1 MFACIFIPDFSVQA
15 IIRFEPELCAR
26 PVAVLTGRPPLE
38 KVVALNERA
47 RRSGVEVGATK
58 SQLEAWENLVLRARS
73 ESQEASA
80 HAALLDCAQSFSPE
94 VEDTSPGIVL
104 LNLAG
109 LKPLLGPLPKIARD
123 LARHVSQMGL
133 EANIAVAANPDAALL
148 APRGFPGVTLIPEG
162 CEAERLGDLPVDVLL
177 ESFSSSF
184 SFDVE
189 QAARW
194 VETFDRWGIR
204 KLRALAAL
212 PEVPVSERLGQQG
225 IRLQKLARGAA
236 SRNLR
241 VLEPRLIFAESV
253 ELEYPIVLLEP
264 LAFLLNRMLEQVC
277 ARLRARALAAQELHL
292 NLELAAAPPNDRE
305 SFTRTFT
312 RTQKFTRT
320 LRLPT
325 PMLDAKVFLKLLQL
339 DLQAHPPGAPIVKI
353 RVKVRVTSLGTV
365 EVDDSPSSR
374 CIAASSSS
382 SCSSCAANARALNR
396 AHTCSSI
403 RLSKNASGSS
413 RTMGYSNSTLSAKI
427 SRGSNKRK
435 SRDAAPR
442 ANFCRRS
449 PCCPR
454 RSMIG
459 TSGKAASARSLRMPQ
474 RSNVSTQRVA
484 CSASKEK
491 VSSNTSTGRSPSRS
505 ASRPP
510 GIKVTP
516 GKPRPASNAASGFA
530 ATAMFASSP
539 TCETRCAKSR
549 AIFGSVP
556 SNGAS
561 PARFRSAVPGDVSST
576 SGEKACAQS
585 SSAAWAE
592 ASWDSERVRNARFSQ
607 ASSCDLVTPA
617 STPNWRARS
626 LSAITFSS
634 GGRPLSIATGRARNS
649 GSKRMIA

>member
-73 ESQEASA
+73 ESHEASA

-148 APRGFPGVTLIPEG
+148 AARGFPGVTLIPEG

-236 SRNLR
+236 SRDLR

-277 ARLRARALAAQELHL
+277 ARLRARALAGQVLRL
-292 NLELAAAPPNDRE
+292 NLELAA
-305 SFTRTFT
+305 
-312 RTQKFTRT
+312 TQSNGCTTSTRT

-325 PMLDAKVFLKLLQL
+325 PMLDANVFLKLLQL
-339 DLQAHPPGAPIVKI
+339 DLQAHPPGAPILKI
-353 RVKVRVTSLGTV
+353 HLS
-365 EVDDSPSSR
+365 
-374 CIAASSSS
+374 
-382 SCSSCAANARALNR
+382 ANPARPRALQSGLFQPVFPEPEKLELTLARIAGIVGEGRVGSVELLDTHREGAFAIRHFAPVEPAPSEPRPKQSGNR
-396 AHTCSSI
+396 KKDMSMQENDSVCPVEEKPEKDAKENPKEQMSAVI
-403 RLSKNASGSS
+403 ALRL
-413 RTMGYSNSTLSAKI
+413 
-427 SRGSNKRK
+427 
-435 SRDAAPR
+435 
-442 ANFCRRS
+442 F
-449 PCCPR
+449 
-454 RSMIG
+454 
-459 TSGKAASARSLRMPQ
+459 
-474 RSNVSTQRVA
+474 
-484 CSASKEK
+484 
-491 VSSNTSTGRSPSRS
+491 
-505 ASRPP
+505 RPP
-510 GIKVTP
+510 L
-516 GKPRPASNAASGFA
+516 
-530 ATAMFASSP
+530 
-539 TCETRCAKSR
+539 
-549 AIFGSVP
+549 
-556 SNGAS
+556 GA
-561 PARFRSAVPGDVSST
+561 
-576 SGEKACAQS
+576 
-585 SSAAWAE
+585 
-592 ASWDSERVRNARFSQ
+592 RV
-607 ASSCDLVTPA
+607 
-617 STPNWRARS
+617 
-626 LSAITFSS
+626 I
-634 GGRPLSIATGRARNS
+634 
-649 GSKRMIA
+649 

>member
-1 MFACIFIPDFSVQA
+1 MYACIFIPDFPVQA
-15 IIRFEPELCAR
+15 IIRFEQELRAR

-47 RRSGVEVGATK
+47 RQTGVEVGTTK
-58 SQLEAWENLVLRARS
+58 SQLEAWDNLVLRARS
-73 ESQEASA
+73 ESQETSA

-94 VEDTSPGIVL
+94 MEDASPGTVL

-109 LKPLLGPLPKIARD
+109 LEPLLGPLPTIARD
-123 LARHVSQMGL
+123 LTQRVSRMGL

-148 APRGFPGVTLIPEG
+148 AARGFPGVTLIPEG
-162 CEAERLGDLPVDVLL
+162 REAERLGDLPVEGLL

-204 KLRALAAL
+204 TLRALAAL

-305 SFTRTFT
+305 SFIRTFT
-312 RTQKFTRT
+312 RTRKFTRT

-353 RVKVRVTSLGTV
+353 
-365 EVDDSPSSR
+365 
-374 CIAASSSS
+374 
-382 SCSSCAANARALNR
+382 
-396 AHTCSSI
+396 H
-403 RLSKNASGSS
+403 
-413 RTMGYSNSTLSAKI
+413 LSADPARPRTLQSGLFQPVFPEPEKLELTLARI
-427 SRGSNKRK
+427 AGMVGEGRVGSVELLDTHREGAFAVRHFAPVESAPAEPRPKQSGTRK
-435 SRDAAPR
+435 KDMSMQE
-442 ANFCRRS
+442 NNS
-449 PCCPR
+449 VCPVEEN
-454 RSMIG
+454 
-459 TSGKAASARSLRMPQ
+459 AEESA
-474 RSNVSTQRVA
+474 
-484 CSASKEK
+484 KEK
-491 VSSNTSTGRSPSRS
+491 MS
-505 ASRPP
+505 AVIALRLFRPP
-510 GIKVTP
+510 L
-516 GKPRPASNAASGFA
+516 
-530 ATAMFASSP
+530 
-539 TCETRCAKSR
+539 
-549 AIFGSVP
+549 
-556 SNGAS
+556 GAS
-561 PARFRSAVPGDVSST
+561 VALREAKPVRMRCLEREDIAGEIVWTAGPWRSSGDWSEQEGWSREEWDIAVPAETGLVLYRLVQDKL
-576 SGEKACAQS
+576 SG
-585 SSAAWAE
+585 
-592 ASWDSERVRNARFSQ
+592 
-607 ASSCDLVTPA
+607 
-617 STPNWRARS
+617 NWF
-626 LSAITFSS
+626 IEGTYD
-634 GGRPLSIATGRARNS
+634 
-649 GSKRMIA
+649 